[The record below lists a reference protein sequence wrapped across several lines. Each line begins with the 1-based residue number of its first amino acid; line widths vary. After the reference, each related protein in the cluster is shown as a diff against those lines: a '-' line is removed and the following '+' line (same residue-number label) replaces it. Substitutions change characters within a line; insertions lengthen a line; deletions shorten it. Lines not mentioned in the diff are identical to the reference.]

1 MTQVPEAVTEEE
13 HGRDLGRERDWASS
27 QSQDGQLLGGFR

>member
-1 MTQVPEAVTEEE
+1 MEEE

-27 QSQDGQLLGGFR
+27 HPQDGQLLGGFR